1 MMSFS
6 LGFCA
11 SKLEKLV
18 KSEHDEVNIIIVGME
33 GIEN

>member
-18 KSEHDEVNIIIVGME
+18 ESEHDEMNIIIGRME